1 MVQSF
6 RLQLISLVVS
16 NLVGLFL
23 FNLDNIKT
31 QTKIMSF
38 IKINHLIIALVTTA
52 ISTSTIADFAHAQ
65 SHQHIALEQANY
77 AKLYLIGG
85 RKKWNEDK
93 YQEAIELF
101 DKAISADSENAE
113 AHFWK
118 GMSYDGLNQSDLA
131 ISSLDRAIALDKEYG
146 LAYYMRGMN
155 YSTKKK
161 YGLAIN
167 DLEIAAK
174 LLKKSGN
181 NVYAERAS
189 QTIGVLK
196 ALK

>member
-1 MVQSF
+1 M
-6 RLQLISLVVS
+6 
-16 NLVGLFL
+16 
-23 FNLDNIKT
+23 
-31 QTKIMSF
+31 MP
-38 IKINHLIIALVTTA
+38 IKINHLIIAIITTA
-52 ISTSTIADFAHAQ
+52 ISTGTIADFTHAQ
-65 SHQHIALEQANY
+65 PHQQIALEQANY

-101 DKAISADSENAE
+101 DKAISADPENAD

-118 GMSYDGLNQSDLA
+118 GMSHDGLNQSDLA

-161 YGLAIN
+161 YDLAIN
-167 DLEIAAK
+167 DLEVASK
-174 LLKKSGN
+174 LLKTSGN
-181 NVYAERAS
+181 NVYAERAL
-189 QTIGVLK
+189 QTIVL
-196 ALK
+196 LKTLK